1 MLMAAPALLTP
12 GANTGDGTNGQ
23 MLLLPSIHFL
33 GGAPTNK

>member
-12 GANTGDGTNGQ
+12 GANTADGTNGQ
-23 MLLLPSIHFL
+23 MLLLPSMHFP